1 MASITIRNLDDD
13 LKRRLRRRAA
23 EHDRS
28 MEEEA
33 RIILKDALESRF
45 QTGADLWRAIRAIV
59 EPIGGIELDIPPREP
74 IREPPDFGRHGFSES
89 DDE

>member
-1 MASITIRNLDDD
+1 MASITIRNIDDE
-13 LKRRLRRRAA
+13 LKQRLRLRAA
-23 EHDRS
+23 EHGHS

-33 RIILKDALESRF
+33 RIILKDGLESTF
-45 QTGADLWRAIRAIV
+45 QTGADLWRAVRAIV

-74 IREPPDFGRHGFSES
+74 MREPPDFSRQGFSET